1 MAKPDGFCYNCAI
14 NLKTK
19 RGNVMTIETANRLY
33 ELRKQHNM
41 SQEELAE
48 KLGVSRQAVSKWERS
63 EASPDTDNLIALAKI
78 YGLSL
83 DELIFGEN
91 QQENEQEKGEATD
104 SSENDPITDASN
116 GVNKVDI
123 GPGGIFVESE
133 DGDKVHISLK
143 GIKITEGKKLK
154 SDKGGVNI
162 NLGGLKFDPDAF
174 LNDEDEDEED
184 EDDEDDDTIAKDGH
198 FHVEI
203 DKRNNIAHW
212 FEVPYSIIC
221 LMAYLIFGFCNICGG
236 WSLSWIIFI
245 TIPVFNSIID
255 AICKKRFSKFAYAVF
270 TAFAYL
276 YIGLYQGLWHPS
288 WLIFLTIPIYYSI
301 AGAIDKA
308 IKRKNKSHKIIIN

>member
-1 MAKPDGFCYNCAI
+1 
-14 NLKTK
+14 
-19 RGNVMTIETANRLY
+19 MTIETANRLY
-33 ELRKQHNM
+33 ELRKQKGL

-78 YGLSL
+78 YDLSL
-83 DELIFGEN
+83 DELIFGEK
-91 QQENEQEKGEATD
+91 QKEEKQEEKEEPTEKSADEPVTD
-104 SSENDPITDASN
+104 TPDGI
-116 GVNKVDI
+116 NKVNI

-143 GIKITEGKKLK
+143 GIKITEGKKSK
-154 SDKGGVNI
+154 SNKSGVKI
-162 NLGGLKFDPDAF
+162 DLGGLRYDPEGFFADDKDDEED
-174 LNDEDEDEED
+174 DEDEDD
-184 EDDEDDDTIAKDGH
+184 NDDAIIKDGH
-198 FHVEI
+198 FHVEV
-203 DKRNNIAHW
+203 DKRSNIALW
-212 FEVPYSIIC
+212 LEVPYSIIC
-221 LMAYLIFGFCNICGG
+221 LIAYLLFGFCDICGG
-236 WSLSWIIFI
+236 WALSWIIFI
-245 TIPVFNSIID
+245 TIPVFNSVLD

-288 WLIFLTIPIYYSI
+288 WLIFLTIPVYYSI

>member
-1 MAKPDGFCYNCAI
+1 
-14 NLKTK
+14 
-19 RGNVMTIETANRLY
+19 MTIETANRLY

-104 SSENDPITDASN
+104 SSENDPITDAPN

-174 LNDEDEDEED
+174 LNDEDEDEEN
-184 EDDEDDDTIAKDGH
+184 EDDEDDDDDYDFPKSNKTIWHK
-198 FHVEI
+198 FPYP
-203 DKRNNIAHW
+203 IAC
-212 FEVPYSIIC
+212 VI
-221 LMAYLIFGFCNICGG
+221 AYLLFGSLNICGG
-236 WSLSWIIFI
+236 FALSWIVFTTIPIYYSLVDAIYKRRFSSFAYPVFTATFYLFMGLYLHNWHPSWIIFI
-245 TIPVFNSIID
+245 TV
-255 AICKKRFSKFAYAVF
+255 
-270 TAFAYL
+270 
-276 YIGLYQGLWHPS
+276 
-288 WLIFLTIPIYYSI
+288 PIYYWV
-301 AGAIDKA
+301 AHAIDKK
-308 IKRKNKSHKIIIN
+308 IKRPAKNIEIKTDFTIE